1 MTEPVYPRGAIVI
14 GLPGHSLQGGDMETV
29 KQRRSLVEETYDILV
44 DAICTGEIRP
54 GERLNHDDI
63 ASRLNVSRQPVNSA
77 ISILKANGLVEDT
90 GRRSVIVTP
99 FDRHLFRAIYD
110 FRVVIEPFAVRQA
123 GKTLTPADRATADA
137 VLRAAD
143 DARRDG
149 SLSRL
154 VQADMKFHEMIYG
167 WSRNPV
173 IETSMRMNWHH
184 IRRSMAEILRDPAA
198 IASVWAQ
205 HFDIV
210 EDLFAGE
217 IESAASKME
226 NHIRQSY
233 DAVIRVIETNETD
246 RIEV

>member
-1 MTEPVYPRGAIVI
+1 
-14 GLPGHSLQGGDMETV
+14 METV
-29 KQRRSLVEETYDILV
+29 KPRRSLVEETYDILV

-54 GERLNHDDI
+54 GERLNHDAI
-63 ASRLNVSRQPVNSA
+63 AARLNVSRQPVNSA

-90 GRRSVIVTP
+90 GRRRVTVTL
-99 FDRHLFRAIYD
+99 FDPHLFRAIHD
-110 FRVVIEPFAVRQA
+110 FRLVVEPFAVRQA
-123 GKTLTPADRATADA
+123 GKTLTAADRAMADA

-149 SLSRL
+149 RLSQL
-154 VQADMKFHEMIYG
+154 VKADMTFHQMIYG

-184 IRRSMAEILRDPAA
+184 IRRSMAEILQDQSA

-205 HFDIV
+205 HRDIV

-217 IESAASKME
+217 TESAALKME
-226 NHIRQSY
+226 SHIRHSY
-233 DAVIRVIETNETD
+233 DAIISEIETREAQKS
-246 RIEV
+246 EG

>member
-1 MTEPVYPRGAIVI
+1 M
-14 GLPGHSLQGGDMETV
+14 
-29 KQRRSLVEETYDILV
+29 
-44 DAICTGEIRP
+44 
-54 GERLNHDDI
+54 
-63 ASRLNVSRQPVNSA
+63 
-77 ISILKANGLVEDT
+77 
-90 GRRSVIVTP
+90 TP

-123 GKTLTPADRATADA
+123 GKTLTPADRAMADA

-149 SLSRL
+149 SLSRV

-198 IASVWAQ
+198 ISSVWAQ

-210 EDLFAGE
+210 EDLFAAE

-226 NHIRQSY
+226 YHIRQSY

-246 RIEV
+246 RIKV